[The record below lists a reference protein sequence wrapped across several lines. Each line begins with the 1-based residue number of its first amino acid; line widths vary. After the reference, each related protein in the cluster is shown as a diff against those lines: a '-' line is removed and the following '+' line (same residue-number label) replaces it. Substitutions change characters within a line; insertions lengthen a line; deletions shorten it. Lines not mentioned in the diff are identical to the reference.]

1 MTSCASPACT
11 AAVCLPR
18 CAPRDGLDG
27 EASPRSRPPQPRPNP
42 RPTPVCQVCNE
53 DGSMSRI
60 PELLPFCEQHGLVLT
75 SIADL
80 TQYIEEME
88 VAEVEVSA
96 TRMGVVA

>member
-1 MTSCASPACT
+1 M
-11 AAVCLPR
+11 
-18 CAPRDGLDG
+18 
-27 EASPRSRPPQPRPNP
+27 
-42 RPTPVCQVCNE
+42 CNE